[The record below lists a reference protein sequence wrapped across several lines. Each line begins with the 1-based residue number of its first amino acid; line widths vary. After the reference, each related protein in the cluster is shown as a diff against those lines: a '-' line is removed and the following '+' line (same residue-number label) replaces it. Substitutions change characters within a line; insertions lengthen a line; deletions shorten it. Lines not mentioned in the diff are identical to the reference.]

1 LTAESEIGSMDELEF
16 LSELIEDDGE
26 ASDDMDADDDFRYQS
41 GIEMSTEDDLEDEG
55 AECKETVIDGSS

>member
-1 LTAESEIGSMDELEF
+1 MDELEF